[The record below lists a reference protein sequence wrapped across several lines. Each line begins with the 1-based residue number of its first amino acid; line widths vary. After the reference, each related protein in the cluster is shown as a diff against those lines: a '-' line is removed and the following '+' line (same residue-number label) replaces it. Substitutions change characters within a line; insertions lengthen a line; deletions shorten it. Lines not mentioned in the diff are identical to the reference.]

1 MNTVFSRRKFIGA
14 LSAVA
19 VAVPV
24 LGQSAAPRRVLFR
37 NVRIFDGVSPRLS
50 GGHVL
55 IEGQFIKAVSASPL
69 PEDGA
74 TIIEGNGRTL
84 MPGLTDAHWHM
95 TFAAST
101 FADFNAA
108 DTGLVFAK
116 SVAEA
121 ERTLLR
127 GFTTVRDAGG
137 PSFGL
142 KVAIDSGVIPGP
154 RCYPSGAVISQ
165 TGGHGDFSAPHAV
178 PQTLGGEASHLDA
191 VGMSRVANGT
201 AEVLAA
207 VRDQLR
213 KGATQIK
220 LNLGGGVIS
229 DYDPIDSI
237 QFIPEELRVAVE
249 AARDWG
255 TYVAA
260 HVYTSA
266 GIRRALEGGVL
277 SIEHGHLADEATIAL
292 MAEKGAWLSIQALE
306 PGDNKLSP
314 AQFEKVR
321 STGMI
326 GSWQPALERARKHGT
341 KIAFGTD
348 LLFQSPGQTMEN
360 TMLTRFAS
368 VLGNAEA
375 LRIAT
380 SGNCALFEKSGLRNP
395 YRQAPLGVVRAG
407 AWADL
412 LLVGGDPLAD
422 ISLLADPLR
431 NLKTIIK
438 DGNIVKNTA

>member
-1 MNTVFSRRKFIGA
+1 MNTAISRRKLIGA
-14 LSAVA
+14 LSAAA

-24 LGQSAAPRRVLFR
+24 LGQSAAPQRVLFR

-69 PEDGA
+69 PEEGA

-127 GFTTVRDAGG
+127 GFTTVRDTGG

-165 TGGHGDFSAPHAV
+165 TGGHGDYSAPHAV

-220 LNLGGGVIS
+220 MTLGGGVIS

-237 QFIPEELRVAVE
+237 QFTPEELRVAVE

-255 TYVAA
+255 TYVAV

-292 MAEKGAWLSIQALE
+292 IAEKGAWLSIQALE

-314 AQFEKVR
+314 AQFDKVR

-326 GSWQPALERARKHGT
+326 GSWKPALELARKHGT

-380 SGNCALFEKSGLRNP
+380 SGNCALFEKSGPRNP
-395 YRQAPLGVVRAG
+395 YGQAPLGVVRAG
-407 AWADL
+407 AWADV

-422 ISLLADPLR
+422 ISLLADPQR
-431 NLKTIIK
+431 NLKSIIK
-438 DGNIVKNTA
+438 DGNIVKNIA

>member
-1 MNTVFSRRKFIGA
+1 MNTAFSRRKLIGA
-14 LSAVA
+14 LSAAA
-19 VAVPV
+19 VAAPV
-24 LGQSAAPRRVLFR
+24 LGQGAAPQRVLLR
-37 NVRIFDGVSPRLS
+37 NVRIFDGVAPRLS

-55 IEGQFIKAVSASPL
+55 IEGRFIKAVSASSL
-69 PEDGA
+69 PEEGA
-74 TIIEGNGRTL
+74 TIIEGNGRTV

-127 GFTTVRDAGG
+127 GFTTVRDTGG

-142 KVAIDSGVIPGP
+142 KIAIDSGVIPGP

-213 KGATQIK
+213 KGASQIK

-229 DYDPIDSI
+229 DYDPIDGI
-237 QFIPEELRVAVE
+237 QFIPEELRVAVQ

-314 AQFEKVR
+314 AQFDKVK

-341 KIAFGTD
+341 KVAFGTD

-422 ISLLADPLR
+422 ISLLADPQR

-438 DGNIVKNTA
+438 DGNIVKNIA

>member
-101 FADFNAA
+101 FADFNAT
-108 DTGLVFAK
+108 DMGLVFAK

-438 DGNIVKNTA
+438 DGNIVKNIA